1 MNMENRKQFSR
12 VGMMAGIMLIM
23 ASIVGVAASAL
34 AGPSISARYLQPRG
48 DHITW
53 KIRVPS
59 PAPAAVLVTQYILPG
74 SDILESSHPLSSY
87 DKEKGIAKWLLSPVF
102 PGVLRME
109 MKLSMPILNK
119 GEIHGEVMFQDDS
132 HNTTA
137 SIFMEP
143 KTVKKAFEG
152 C

>member
-1 MNMENRKQFSR
+1 MNKENWKRFSHAA
-12 VGMMAGIMLIM
+12 MMAGMMLIL
-23 ASIVGVAASAL
+23 ATIVGVAASAL

-48 DHITW
+48 DRITW
-53 KIRVPS
+53 KIQVPS

-87 DKEKGIAKWLLSPVF
+87 DKDKGIAKWLLSPVS

-109 MKLSMPILNK
+109 MKLSMPIINK
-119 GEIHGEVMFQDDS
+119 GEIRGEVMFQDDR